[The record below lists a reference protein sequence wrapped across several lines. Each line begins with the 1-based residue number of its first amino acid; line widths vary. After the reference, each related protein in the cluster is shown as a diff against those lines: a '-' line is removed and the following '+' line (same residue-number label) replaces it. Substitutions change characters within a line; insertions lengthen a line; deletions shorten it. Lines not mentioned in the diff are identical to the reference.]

1 MKRQIAEI
9 RKGLKRRIV
18 VLLDTSRDMQGAE
31 EMGFLE
37 LSGARNMAA
46 VVIEDTDTARSRRW
60 TRRGQKENC
69 DPPLPVLLF
78 SGTVLK
84 PLR

>member
-60 TRRGQKENC
+60 ARRGKRR
-69 DPPLPVLLF
+69 
-78 SGTVLK
+78 TVTHLC
-84 PLR
+84 LSSCSLGRC

>member
-37 LSGARNMAA
+37 LSRARNMAA
-46 VVIEDTDTARSRRW
+46 VVIEDTDTARSRK
-60 TRRGQKENC
+60 GAKGE
-69 DPPLPVLLF
+69 L
-78 SGTVLK
+78 
-84 PLR
+84 